1 MVRVVIIGQGYVA
14 SIFAVGLERIKRGE
28 LGYYGVPLAN
38 ELPIKVE
45 DIQIVGS
52 YDVDKSKIG
61 LPLYEIVQRYWEG
74 DVPESLQEVFVRK
87 GIHLRSLRNLPIEAT
102 GLEDEMSLKEAIE
115 HLVNEWKELKPDVI
129 VNVPT
134 TEAFVPFGNLEELEK
149 AIKEDNRDRLTAT
162 QVYAYA
168 AAQYAKEV
176 GGAAFVNAIPT
187 LIANDPAFVELA
199 KESNL
204 VIFGDDG
211 ATGAT
216 PLTADVLAHLAQ
228 RNRHVLDI
236 AQFNIGG
243 NTDFLALTDKERNK
257 SKEYTKSSVVED
269 ILGYDAPHYIKP
281 TGFLEPLG
289 DKKFIA
295 MHIEYVSFNGAID
308 ELVITGRINDSPAL
322 AGLLVDLVRLGKI
335 AVDRKEFG
343 TVYEVNAFY
352 MKNPGPKEAKN
363 IPRIIAYEKM
373 RQWAGLKP
381 RYLHHHHHH

>member
-1 MVRVVIIGQGYVA
+1 MARVVILGQGYVG
-14 SIFAVGLERIKRGE
+14 SIFAIGVERIKRGD
-28 LGYYGVPLAN
+28 LGYYGIPLAN

-45 DIQIVGS
+45 DIEIVGS

-61 LPLYEIVQRYWEG
+61 RPLYEVVKRYWE
-74 DVPESLQEVFVRK
+74 DEIPESLKNVVVRK
-87 GIHLRSLRNLPIEAT
+87 GIHLRSLRNLPIEAE
-102 GLEDEMSLKEAIE
+102 GLEDKMTLKEAVEKIVE
-115 HLVNEWKELKPDVI
+115 EWKELKPDVI
-129 VNVPT
+129 VNVCT
-134 TEAFVPFGNLEELEK
+134 TEAFKPFNSKEELIK
-149 AIKEDNRDRLTAT
+149 AIENDNRERLTAT

-168 AAQYAKEV
+168 ASLYAKEV

-187 LIANDPAFVELA
+187 LIANDNAFLELA

-228 RNRHVLDI
+228 RNRYVKDI

-243 NTDFLALTDKERNK
+243 NTDFLALTDKDRNK
-257 SKEYTKSSVVED
+257 SKEYTKSSVVKD
-269 ILGYDAPHYIKP
+269 ILGYDAPHFIKP

-335 AVDRKEFG
+335 AVERKEWG

-352 MKNPGPKEAKN
+352 MKNPGPAEKGN

-381 RYLHHHHHH
+381 GWL

>member
-1 MVRVVIIGQGYVA
+1 MVRVVILGQGYVG
-14 SIFAVGLERIKRGE
+14 SIFALGVERIKTGE
-28 LGYYGVPLAN
+28 LGYYGIPLQN

-45 DIQIVGS
+45 DIEIVGS
-52 YDVDKSKIG
+52 YDVDKNKIG
-61 LPLYEIVQRYWEG
+61 KSLYEVVKNYW
-74 DVPESLQEVFVRK
+74 DDKIPEALKNIIVRK
-87 GIHLRSLRNLPIEAT
+87 GIHLRSLRNLPIEAE
-102 GLEDEMSLKEAIE
+102 GLEDEMSLKEAVE
-115 HLVNEWKELKPDVI
+115 KLVEEWKELDVDVI
-129 VNVPT
+129 VNVCT
-134 TEAFVPFGNLEELEK
+134 TEAFVPFGNKEELVK
-149 AIKEDNRDRLTAT
+149 AIENDERERLTAT

-168 AAQYAKEV
+168 AALYAKER

-199 KESNL
+199 KENNL

-216 PLTADVLAHLAQ
+216 PLTADILSHLAQ
-228 RNRHVLDI
+228 RNRYVRDI

-257 SKEYTKSSVVED
+257 SKEFTKSSVVKD
-269 ILGYDAPHYIKP
+269 LLGYEAPHYIKP

-295 MHIEYVSFNGAID
+295 MHIEYVSFNGAVD

-335 AVDRKEFG
+335 AIEKKEFG

-352 MKNPGPKEAKN
+352 MKNPGPQEKGN
-363 IPRIIAYEKM
+363 IPRIIAHEKM
-373 RQWAGLKP
+373 RMWAGLKP
-381 RYLHHHHHH
+381 KWL

>member
-1 MVRVVIIGQGYVA
+1 MARVVILGQGYVG
-14 SIFAVGLERIKRGE
+14 SIFAIGVERIKRGD
-28 LGYYGVPLAN
+28 LGYYGIPLAN

-45 DIQIVGS
+45 DIEIVGS

-61 LPLYEIVQRYWEG
+61 RPLYEVVKRYWE
-74 DVPESLQEVFVRK
+74 DEIPESLKNVVVRK
-87 GIHLRSLRNLPIEAT
+87 GIHLGSLRNLPIEAE
-102 GLEDEMSLKEAIE
+102 GLEDRMTLKEAVEKIVE
-115 HLVNEWKELKPDVI
+115 EWKELKPDVI
-129 VNVPT
+129 VNVCT
-134 TEAFVPFGNLEELEK
+134 TEAFKPFNSKEELIK
-149 AIKEDNRDRLTAT
+149 AIENDNRERLTAT

-168 AAQYAKEV
+168 ASLYAKEV

-187 LIANDPAFVELA
+187 LIANDNAFLELA

-228 RNRHVLDI
+228 RNRYVKDI

-243 NTDFLALTDKERNK
+243 NTDFLALTDKDRNK
-257 SKEYTKSSVVED
+257 SKEYTKSSVVKD

-335 AVDRKEFG
+335 AVERKEWG

-352 MKNPGPKEAKN
+352 MKNPGPAEKGN

-381 RYLHHHHHH
+381 RWL

>member
-1 MVRVVIIGQGYVA
+1 MMARVVILGQGYVG
-14 SIFAVGLERIKRGE
+14 SIFAIGVERIKRGD
-28 LGYYGVPLAN
+28 LGYYGIPLAN

-45 DIQIVGS
+45 DIEIVGS

-61 LPLYEIVQRYWEG
+61 RPLYEVVKRYWE
-74 DVPESLQEVFVRK
+74 DEIPETLKNVVVRK
-87 GIHLRSLRNLPIEAT
+87 GIHLGSLRNLPIEAE
-102 GLEDEMSLKEAIE
+102 GLEDKMTLKEAVEKIVE
-115 HLVNEWKELKPDVI
+115 EWKELKPDVI
-129 VNVPT
+129 VNVCT
-134 TEAFVPFGNLEELEK
+134 TEAFKPFNNKEELIK
-149 AIKEDNRDRLTAT
+149 AIENDDRERLTAT

-168 AAQYAKEV
+168 ASLYAKEV

-187 LIANDPAFVELA
+187 LIANDNAFLELA

-228 RNRHVLDI
+228 RNRYVKDI

-243 NTDFLALTDKERNK
+243 NTDFLALTDKDRNK
-257 SKEYTKSSVVED
+257 SKEYTKSSVVKD

-335 AVDRKEFG
+335 AVERKEWG

-352 MKNPGPKEAKN
+352 MKNPGPAEKGN

-381 RYLHHHHHH
+381 RWL

>member
-1 MVRVVIIGQGYVA
+1 MVRVAIIGQGYVA
-14 SIFAVGLERIKRGE
+14 SIFAVGLERIKLGE

-45 DIQIVGS
+45 DIQIVAS

-61 LPLYEIVQRYWEG
+61 LPLSEVVKRYWEG
-74 DVPESLQEVFVRK
+74 NIPESLQEVFVRK

-115 HLVNEWKELKPDVI
+115 HLVNEWKESKVEVI
-129 VNVPT
+129 LNVPT
-134 TEAFVPFGNLEELEK
+134 TESFVPFGKLEDLEK

-216 PLTADVLAHLAQ
+216 PLTADVLGHLAQ

-243 NTDFLALTDKERNK
+243 NMDFLALTDKERNK

-295 MHIEYVSFNGAID
+295 MHIEYVSFNGARD
-308 ELVITGRINDSPAL
+308 ELIITGRINDSPAL
-322 AGLLVDLVRLGKI
+322 AGLLVDLARLGKM
-335 AVDRKEFG
+335 AVEKKTFG

-352 MKNPGPKEAKN
+352 MKNPGPKDARN
-363 IPRIIAYEKM
+363 IPRIIAYEKL
-373 RQWAGLKP
+373 RQWAGLPP
-381 RYLHHHHHH
+381 RYL

>member
-1 MVRVVIIGQGYVA
+1 MVRVVILGQGYVG
-14 SIFAVGLERIKRGE
+14 SIFALGVERIKTGE
-28 LGYYGVPLAN
+28 LGYYGIPLQN

-45 DIQIVGS
+45 DIEIVGS
-52 YDVDKSKIG
+52 YDVDKNKIG
-61 LPLYEIVQRYWEG
+61 KSLYEVVKNYWDG
-74 DVPESLQEVFVRK
+74 KIPEALKNIIVRK
-87 GIHLRSLRNLPIEAT
+87 GIHLRSLRNLPIEAE
-102 GLEDEMSLKEAIE
+102 GLEDEMSLREAVE
-115 HLVNEWKELKPDVI
+115 KLVEEWKRLNADVI
-129 VNVPT
+129 VNVCT
-134 TEAFVPFGNLEELEK
+134 TEAFVPFGNKEELIK
-149 AIKEDNRDRLTAT
+149 AIENDERERLTAT

-168 AAQYAKEV
+168 AALYAKER

-199 KESNL
+199 KENNL

-228 RNRHVLDI
+228 RNRYVKDI

-257 SKEYTKSSVVED
+257 SKEFTKSSVVKD
-269 ILGYDAPHYIKP
+269 LLGYEAPHYIKP

-295 MHIEYVSFNGAID
+295 MHIEYVSFNGAVD

-322 AGLLVDLVRLGKI
+322 AGLLVDLVRLGKM
-335 AVDRKEFG
+335 AVERKEFG

-352 MKNPGPKEAKN
+352 MKNPGPGEKGN
-363 IPRIIAYEKM
+363 IPRIIAHEKM
-373 RQWAGLKP
+373 RMWAGLKP
-381 RYLHHHHHH
+381 RWL

>member
-1 MVRVVIIGQGYVA
+1 MVRVIILGQGYVA
-14 SIFAVGLERIKRGE
+14 SVFASGLEKIKAGKLE
-28 LGYYGVPLAN
+28 PYGVPLAD
-38 ELPIKVE
+38 ELPIKIKEVE
-45 DIQIVGS
+45 IVGS
-52 YDVDKSKIG
+52 YDVDKAKVG
-61 LPLYEIVQRYWEG
+61 RDLYEVVKAYDPEA
-74 DVPESLQEVFVRK
+74 PESLRGITIRK
-87 GIHLRSLRNLPIEAT
+87 GVHLGSLRNLPLEAT
-102 GLEDEMSLKEAIE
+102 GLDDEMTLKEAVE
-115 HLVNEWKELKPDVI
+115 RLVDEWKELKPDVI
-129 VNVPT
+129 VNVCT
-134 TEAFVPFGNLEELEK
+134 TEAFVPFENREELEK
-149 AIKEDNRDRLTAT
+149 AIAEDRKDRVTAT
-162 QVYAYA
+162 QFYAYVA
-168 AAQYAKEV
+168 AKYAKEV

-228 RNRHVLDI
+228 RNRYVLDI

-243 NTDFLALTDKERNK
+243 NQDFLALTDKERNR
-257 SKEYTKSSVVED
+257 SKEFTKSSIVKD

-295 MHIEYVSFNGAID
+295 MHIEYVSFNNARD

-335 AVDRKEFG
+335 AVEKKAFG

-352 MKNPGPKEAKN
+352 MKNPGPKEMPN
-363 IPRIIAYEKM
+363 IPRIIAHEKM
-373 RQWAGLKP
+373 RIWAGLKP
-381 RYLHHHHHH
+381 RWL